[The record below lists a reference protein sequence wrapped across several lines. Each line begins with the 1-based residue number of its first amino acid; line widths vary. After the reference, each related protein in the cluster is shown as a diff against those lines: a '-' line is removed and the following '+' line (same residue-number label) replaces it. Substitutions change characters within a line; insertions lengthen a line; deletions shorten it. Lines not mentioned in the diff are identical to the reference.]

1 MATAETTYNE
11 STSRKR
17 GLGLY
22 FSLTFALTWGIAA
35 ILVLA
40 PDTVERMF
48 GPIGL
53 TNPLYLLAV
62 YAPAISGVVVAWRR
76 LGRAGLRG
84 YFARL
89 KMIRMPFANWLFLVI
104 GVPVIVY
111 AGATVSGTLDTTP
124 VFSPWYTMIPAL
136 LASLFLAGTW
146 EELGWR
152 GVAQPL
158 LQRRFTPLTSGLII
172 GTVWALWHLPA
183 FALSGTVQSAWAFG
197 PYFVG
202 VLAVSVILTWFFNAS
217 NGSILVAWIVHFQV
231 MNPLF
236 ADGQPWDSLFYVI
249 AAVTIVTIY
258 RKSMLHKGGDAIVDL
273 QRQIPEEQ
281 DSASDQSVLIPV

>member
-1 MATAETTYNE
+1 MASAEKTYDE
-11 STSRKR
+11 ITSPKR
-17 GLGLY
+17 GLGL
-22 FSLTFALTWGIAA
+22 FFALTFALTWGIAA
-35 ILVLA
+35 IVVLA
-40 PDTVERMF
+40 PDAVERMF

-76 LGRAGLRG
+76 LGRSGLKG

-89 KMIRMPFANWLFLVI
+89 KMIHMPVSNWLFLVV

-111 AGATVSGTLDTTP
+111 TGATVSGSLGTTP

-136 LASLFLAGTW
+136 LASMFLAGTW

-202 VLAVSVILTWFFNAS
+202 VVAVSVIITWFFNAS
-217 NGSILVAWIVHFQV
+217 NGSILVAWLVHFQL

-236 ADGQPWDSLFYVI
+236 ADGQPWDNLFYVI
-249 AAVTIVTIY
+249 AAVTIVIID
-258 RKSMLHKGGDAIVDL
+258 RRSMLHRGGDAVVDL
-273 QRQIPEEQ
+273 QRPVIDRPAPAVLVK
-281 DSASDQSVLIPV
+281 AS

>member
-1 MATAETTYNE
+1 MATAEMTYNE
-11 STSRKR
+11 TTSRKR
-17 GLGLY
+17 GLGL
-22 FSLTFALTWGIAA
+22 FFALTFALTWGIAA

-40 PDTVERMF
+40 PDAVERLF

-76 LGRAGLRG
+76 LGRSGLKG

-89 KMIRMPFANWLFLVI
+89 KMIRMPVSNWLFLVV
-104 GVPVIVY
+104 GVPAIVY
-111 AGATVSGTLDTTP
+111 AGAAVSGTLSTTP

-136 LASLFLAGTW
+136 FASMFLAGTW

-172 GTVWALWHLPA
+172 GAVWALWHLPA

-202 VLAVSVILTWFFNAS
+202 VVAVSVIMAWFFNAS
-217 NGSILVAWIVHFQV
+217 NGSILVAWLVHFQL

-249 AAVTIVTIY
+249 AAVTIVIIH
-258 RKSMLHKGGDAIVDL
+258 RKSMLRRGGDEVVDL
-273 QRQIPEEQ
+273 QRPV
-281 DSASDQSVLIPV
+281 DSEVSSDNESVLIPV

>member
-1 MATAETTYNE
+1 MATAETTFNE
-11 STSRKR
+11 TESRKR
-17 GLGLY
+17 GLGL
-22 FSLTFALTWGIAA
+22 FFALTFALTWGIAA

-40 PDTVERMF
+40 PDAVERMF

-76 LGRAGLRG
+76 LGRSGLKG

-89 KMIRMPFANWLFLVI
+89 KMIRMPVSNWLFFVVGI
-104 GVPVIVY
+104 PAIVY

-124 VFSPWYTMIPAL
+124 VFSPWYTMVPAL
-136 LASLFLAGTW
+136 LALMFLAGTW

-172 GTVWALWHLPA
+172 GAVWALWHLPA

-202 VLAVSVILTWFFNAS
+202 VVAVSVIMTWFFNAS
-217 NGSILVAWIVHFQV
+217 NGSILVAWLVHFQV

-236 ADGQPWDSLFYVI
+236 ADGQPWDSVFYVV
-249 AAVTIVTIY
+249 AAVVIVIVY
-258 RKSMLHKGGDAIVDL
+258 RKSMLRKGGDAVVDL
-273 QRQIPEEQ
+273 QRPLAGEEISSE
-281 DSASDQSVLIPV
+281 DESVLIPV